1 MIIWFFIRRFSIF
14 WYQPSFSSFLEYN
27 EDLIKVKDDT
37 EVTIDDVEV
46 EEILQFAL
54 EEKRGKQEAVQV
66 LSQLQ
71 ANYDDVQRKLAEAE
85 NKIDKYR

>member
-1 MIIWFFIRRFSIF
+1 MITWLFWRFSVF
-14 WYQPSFSSFLEYN
+14 WYHPSLSSFLEYR

-46 EEILQFAL
+46 EDILQFAL

>member
-1 MIIWFFIRRFSIF
+1 MTEKDEQII
-14 WYQPSFSSFLEYN
+14 L
-27 EDLIKVKDDT
+27 DDI
-37 EVTIDDVEV
+37 EVDD
-46 EEILQFAL
+46 ILHFAL

>member
-1 MIIWFFIRRFSIF
+1 MVWHHPFL
-14 WYQPSFSSFLEYN
+14 SSFLGYN
-27 EDLIKVKDDT
+27 EDLIKEKDDT

-46 EEILQFAL
+46 EDILQFAL

>member
-1 MIIWFFIRRFSIF
+1 MFTIPFLFVDEAMTEKDEHII
-14 WYQPSFSSFLEYN
+14 L
-27 EDLIKVKDDT
+27 DDI
-37 EVTIDDVEV
+37 EVDD
-46 EEILQFAL
+46 ILHFAL

>member
-1 MIIWFFIRRFSIF
+1 MF
-14 WYQPSFSSFLEYN
+14 WYHPFLSTFLGYN
-27 EDLIKVKDDT
+27 EDLIKEKDDT

-46 EEILQFAL
+46 EDILQFAL

>member
-1 MIIWFFIRRFSIF
+1 MSIF
-14 WYQPSFSSFLEYN
+14 WYHPLLSSFLEYN
-27 EDLIKVKDDT
+27 EDLIKEKDDT
-37 EVTIDDVEV
+37 VTIDDVEV

>member
-1 MIIWFFIRRFSIF
+1 MIRFSVF
-14 WYQPSFSSFLEYN
+14 WHNPSLSSFLEYN
-27 EDLIKVKDDT
+27 EDLIKVKDDP

-46 EEILQFAL
+46 EDILQFAL

>member
-1 MIIWFFIRRFSIF
+1 MLKILLLFVDEAMTEKDEHII
-14 WYQPSFSSFLEYN
+14 L
-27 EDLIKVKDDT
+27 DDI
-37 EVTIDDVEV
+37 EVDD
-46 EEILQFAL
+46 ILHFAL

>member
-1 MIIWFFIRRFSIF
+1 MF
-14 WYQPSFSSFLEYN
+14 WCHPFLSTFLGYN
-27 EDLIKVKDDT
+27 EDLIKEKDDT

-46 EEILQFAL
+46 EDILQFAL

>member
-1 MIIWFFIRRFSIF
+1 MIIDQAIM
-14 WYQPSFSSFLEYN
+14 EK
-27 EDLIKVKDDT
+27 EDAI
-37 EVTIDDVEV
+37 TIDDVEV
-46 EEILQFAL
+46 EDILQFAL

-85 NKIDKYR
+85 NKIDKYRYGAVFAIHFYTYYEKWHPA

>member
-1 MIIWFFIRRFSIF
+1 MNTSLREDNTLLLAEMFFTAM
-14 WYQPSFSSFLEYN
+14 EYDQV
-27 EDLIKVKDDT
+27 EKEETI
-37 EVTIDDVEV
+37 TIDDVEV
-46 EEILQFAL
+46 EDILQFAL

-71 ANYDDVQRKLAEAE
+71 ANYDNVQRKLAEAE

>member
-1 MIIWFFIRRFSIF
+1 MSIF
-14 WYQPSFSSFLEYN
+14 WYYPLLSSFLEYN

>member
-1 MIIWFFIRRFSIF
+1 MSIF
-14 WYQPSFSSFLEYN
+14 WYHPLLSSFLEYN
-27 EDLIKVKDDT
+27 EDLIKAKDDT
-37 EVTIDDVEV
+37 VTIDDVEV
-46 EEILQFAL
+46 EDILQFAL

-66 LSQLQ
+66 LCQLQ

>member
-1 MIIWFFIRRFSIF
+1 MLLKCSLIETRFWIII
-14 WYQPSFSSFLEYN
+14 LDEEVMEK
-27 EDLIKVKDDT
+27 EDAI
-37 EVTIDDVEV
+37 TIDDVEV
-46 EEILQFAL
+46 EDILQFAL

>member
-1 MIIWFFIRRFSIF
+1 MIIDDAI
-14 WYQPSFSSFLEYN
+14 LEK
-27 EDLIKVKDDT
+27 EDAI
-37 EVTIDDVEV
+37 TIDDVEV
-46 EEILQFAL
+46 EDILQFAL

-85 NKIDKYR
+85 NKIDKYRYDVVFATYFYSHKKWLRM

>member
-1 MIIWFFIRRFSIF
+1 MGVIIDCIS
-14 WYQPSFSSFLEYN
+14 
-27 EDLIKVKDDT
+27 
-37 EVTIDDVEV
+37 
-46 EEILQFAL
+46 ILQFAL